1 MKKLLRYLPFHF
13 LLCLIFG
20 IYIQFY
26 FNVWTLSNW
35 WIFGILTGI
44 ICVLFF
50 LKSLRPFSVFCG
62 FTFFILGMAITFQ
75 SDIRNDPLYYEN
87 YLRKNNTS
95 VLQITEVLKPNKFSN
110 RYKAEVIQ
118 VNSNETTGKVLL
130 SIRKDSIANMLEAD
144 QRILTRTDFLEVKP
158 PLNPHQF
165 DYKSYLARQGIH
177 RQVYLK
183 SDEFFEIETET
194 TFLGWISQLRSNIQ
208 QSLKKEGFSDDE
220 FGVMNALLLGQRQ
233 EVSKELIDDYS
244 NAGAIHILA
253 ISGLHVG
260 IILLLLSYFF
270 KPLELIKKGHLF
282 KLLFIVLFLWFF
294 ALLAGIS
301 ASVVR
306 AVTMFTAVAIGQS
319 VQRKNSVVYSL
330 ILSIFVLLL
339 IKPMFLFDVG
349 FQLSYLAVFGIVTIQ
364 PKLSSLWQPK
374 RILIDK
380 IWQLTTVSLAAQL
393 SVLPLSLFY
402 FHQFPGLFLL
412 SNLVIVPFLG
422 IILIGGIVMILL
434 SVMSILPEFLID
446 VYGGI
451 ISLMNA
457 FIRFVSKQEEFLFS
471 RISFS
476 FWMLIASYILIVFGF
491 QYFERKSA
499 LRLKLFLVSILV
511 FQSVLFYEKYDSQS
525 KKEVLLFHKNQHS
538 MIGIREGER
547 LLTSHSLDSIA
558 YQLDWNLASYSIGE
572 KVKLVGGKTPNGY
585 FEFHNQQFLII
596 DSLGIYQLK
605 ELKEPIVILQH
616 SPKINLNRLIDSIKP
631 KQIVADGSNYKSLIQ
646 RWKETCDERGMPF
659 WFTGE
664 KGAYL
669 VVLK

>member
-1 MKKLLRYLPFHF
+1 MKKLLGYLPFHF
-13 LLCLIFG
+13 LLCLIVG

-26 FNVWTLSNW
+26 FNIWTLSNW
-35 WIFGILTGI
+35 WIFGILIGI
-44 ICVLFF
+44 ICILFF
-50 LKSLRPFSVFCG
+50 LKRLRVFSLFCG
-62 FTFFILGMAITFQ
+62 FAFFILGMATTFQ
-75 SDIRNDPLYYEN
+75 SDDRNGSFYYEN

-110 RYKAEVIQ
+110 RYKAEVVQ
-118 VNSNETTGKVLL
+118 VNSYETTGEVLL
-130 SIRKDSIANMLEAD
+130 SIRKDNITKVLEID
-144 QRILTRTDFLEVKP
+144 DRVLTRTDFLEVKS

-165 DYKSYLARQGIH
+165 NYKNYLARQGIH
-177 RQVYLK
+177 RQIYLK
-183 SDEFFEIETET
+183 SNEFFELETET

-220 FGVMNALLLGQRQ
+220 FGVMNALLLGRRQ

-244 NAGAIHILA
+244 KAGAIHILA

-270 KPLELIKKGHLF
+270 KPLELIKNGHFF
-282 KLLFIVLFLWFF
+282 KLVMIVLFLWFF
-294 ALLAGIS
+294 ALLAGMS

-330 ILSIFVLLL
+330 ILSMFVLLL

-364 PKLSSLWQPK
+364 PKLSNLWQPK
-374 RILIDK
+374 WILIDK
-380 IWQLTTVSLAAQL
+380 IWQLITVSLAAQL

-434 SVMSILPEFLID
+434 SVMSILPKFLID

-471 RISFS
+471 EISFS
-476 FWMLIASYILIVFGF
+476 FWMLITSYILIVFGF
-491 QYFERKSA
+491 QYFEGKLA
-499 LRLKLFLVSILV
+499 LRLKLFLVSILI
-511 FQSVLFYEKYDSQS
+511 FQSVLVYEKYDSQS
-525 KKEVLLFHKNQHS
+525 KKEVLLFHKNRHS

-547 LLTSHSLDSIA
+547 LFVSHSLDSIA

-572 KVKLVGGKTPNGY
+572 KVKLVEGETPNSY
-585 FEFHNQQFLII
+585 FEFHNQQFLIV

-605 ELKEPIVILQH
+605 ELNEPIVILQH
-616 SPKINLNRLIDSIKP
+616 SPKINLMRLIDSIKP

-646 RWKETCDERGMPF
+646 RWKVTCDERGIPF